1 LIYSTALSN
10 DYTGMYPPR
19 RLFIKAALGLFTA
32 FAAGIGMPR
41 GSKPPWPEAA
51 FTAHDV
57 DTALQEI
64 LGASLNNLAPSDK
77 IKLAIPKTAENGA
90 IVPLTVYA
98 DLDGVVSISLLAAK
112 NPHALTSTYMIP
124 KGTLPYVSTRIK
136 MQKTA
141 VVIAV
146 VKANGK
152 LYSAS
157 KRVKVAVGG
166 CS

>member
-1 LIYSTALSN
+1 
-10 DYTGMYPPR
+10 M
-19 RLFIKAALGLFTA
+19 KAAVSGLAA
-32 FAAGIGMPR
+32 FAAGIGISR
-41 GSKPPWPEAA
+41 GSKPQWPEAA

-57 DTALQEI
+57 DTALQELI
-64 LGASLNNLAPSDK
+64 GANLNDSIPSDK

-98 DLDGVVSISLLAAK
+98 DLHGVESISLLAAK
-112 NPHALTSTYMIP
+112 NPHALTSSYIIP
-124 KGTLPYVSTRIK
+124 QGTLPYVSTRIK

-141 VVIAV
+141 DVIAV

-157 KRVKVAVGG
+157 TRVKVAKGG